1 MAKRLLSSNSSELL
15 SYSKE
20 ELLQSIKLSE
30 GRTIISEVIGEESL
44 FRDVSN
50 AEVAA
55 AFGADILLLNLFDL
69 NQPNFKNIKAG
80 SAAEIVESI
89 KKLTGRPLG
98 INLEPVSRD
107 NAQSDN
113 FIELS
118 SGRKATLNNI
128 EQAVKAGFNM
138 ITFTGNPSVGVSNQ
152 AIIEAVKMADQNFG
166 DQIIITAG
174 KMHMAGIDEEYL
186 AAKYIDSLI
195 SAGTDIILLPAAGTV
210 PGIDVN
216 SLKEIIR
223 LIHNRGKLA
232 LTAIGTS
239 QESSEPETI
248 REIALM
254 SKMAGADIQHIGD
267 AAYGGI
273 AIPENILSLS
283 KTIRGKRHSYRR
295 MALSINR

>member
-1 MAKRLLSSNSSELL
+1 MVKRILSSTSSELL
-15 SYSKE
+15 DYDKL
-20 ELLQSIKLSE
+20 ELLQSIKRSE
-30 GRTIISEVIGEESL
+30 GRTIISEVIGKESL
-44 FRDVSN
+44 FRDLSN

-69 NQPNFKNIKAG
+69 NQPQFKNIKG
-80 SAAEIVESI
+80 EKSAEIVKEI
-89 KKLTGRPLG
+89 KRLCGRPLG
-98 INLEPVSRD
+98 INLEPVTENNESEND
-107 NAQSDN
+107 
-113 FIELS
+113 FIKLS
-118 SGRKATLNNI
+118 SGRRATLENI
-128 EQAVKAGFNM
+128 ELAVEAGFNM

-152 AIIEAVKMADQNFG
+152 EIIESVKIADRNFG
-166 DQIIITAG
+166 DKIIITAG

-195 SAGTDIILLPAAGTV
+195 TAGTEIILLPAPGTV
-210 PGIDVN
+210 PGIDLS

-239 QESSEPETI
+239 QESSDSETI
-248 REIALM
+248 REIAMM

-267 AAYGGI
+267 AGYGGI
-273 AIPENILSLS
+273 ALPENILTLS

-295 MALSINR
+295 MSLSINR

>member
-15 SYSKE
+15 SYNKE

-128 EQAVKAGFNM
+128 EKAVKAGFNM

-295 MALSINR
+295 MAISINR

>member
-1 MAKRLLSSNSSELL
+1 MSKRLLSSNSSELL
-15 SYSKE
+15 SYNKE

-50 AEVAA
+50 AEIAA

-69 NQPNFKNIKAG
+69 NKPYFKNIKQG
-80 SAAEIVESI
+80 SAKEIVTTI
-89 KKLTGRPLG
+89 KKLCGRPLG
-98 INLEPVSRD
+98 INLEPVNKGD
-107 NAQSDN
+107 NQKDD

-118 SGRKATLNNI
+118 SGRKASLKNI
-128 EQAVKAGFNM
+128 ELAVKAGFNM

-152 AIIEAVKMADQNFG
+152 AIIEAVKIADQNFG

-195 SAGTDIILLPAAGTV
+195 SAGTDIILLPAVGTV
-210 PGIDVN
+210 PGIDLN

-223 LIHNRGKLA
+223 LVHNRGKLA

-239 QESSEPETI
+239 QESSDAETI

-273 AIPENILSLS
+273 ALPENILTLS

>member
-1 MAKRLLSSNSSELL
+1 MVKRLLSSNSSELL

-69 NQPNFKNIKAG
+69 NQPYFKNIKGG
-80 SAAEIVESI
+80 SAAEIVESL
-89 KKLTGRPLG
+89 KKLCGRPLG

-107 NAQSDN
+107 EDQSDD
-113 FIELS
+113 FVELS
-118 SGRKATLNNI
+118 SGRKASLKNI
-128 EQAVKAGFNM
+128 EQAVEAGFNM

-210 PGIDVN
+210 PGIDLN
-216 SLKEIIR
+216 ALKEIIK
-223 LIHNRGKLA
+223 LVHNRGKLA

-239 QESSEPETI
+239 QESSDPETI

-295 MALSINR
+295 MTLSINR

>member
-1 MAKRLLSSNSSELL
+1 MVKRILSSTSSELL
-15 SYSKE
+15 DYDKL
-20 ELLQSIKLSE
+20 ELLQSIKRSE
-30 GRTIISEVIGEESL
+30 GRTIISEVIGKESL
-44 FRDVSN
+44 FRDLSN

-69 NQPNFKNIKAG
+69 SQPQFKNIKG
-80 SAAEIVESI
+80 EKSAEIVKEI
-89 KKLTGRPLG
+89 KRLCGRPLG
-98 INLEPVSRD
+98 INLEPVTENNESEND
-107 NAQSDN
+107 
-113 FIELS
+113 FIKLS
-118 SGRKATLNNI
+118 SGRRATLENI
-128 EQAVKAGFNM
+128 ELAVEAGFNM

-152 AIIEAVKMADQNFG
+152 EIIESVKIADRNFG
-166 DQIIITAG
+166 DKIIITAG

-195 SAGTDIILLPAAGTV
+195 TAGTDIILLPAPGTV
-210 PGIDVN
+210 PGIDLS

-239 QESSEPETI
+239 QESSDSETI
-248 REIALM
+248 REIAMM

-267 AAYGGI
+267 AGYGGI
-273 AIPENILSLS
+273 ALPENILTLS

-295 MALSINR
+295 MSLSINR

>member
-1 MAKRLLSSNSSELL
+1 MVKRILSSSSSELL
-15 SYSKE
+15 NYSKE
-20 ELLQSIKLSE
+20 ELLQAIKLSE
-30 GRTIISEVIGEESL
+30 GRTIISEIIGKDSL
-44 FRDVSN
+44 FNDLSN

-69 NQPNFKNIKAG
+69 KQAKFKNIEKDTAF
-80 SAAEIVESI
+80 EIVKEI
-89 KKLTGRPLG
+89 KKLCGRPLG
-98 INLEPVSRD
+98 INLEPVSKD
-107 NAQSDN
+107 ELNSEN

-128 EQAVKAGFNM
+128 ETAVKAGFNM

-152 AIIEAVKMADQNFG
+152 AIIEAVKVADQNFG

-174 KMHMAGIDEEYL
+174 KMHMSGINEDYL

-195 SAGTDIILLPAAGTV
+195 SAGTDIILLPAPGTV
-210 PGIDVN
+210 PGIDLN

-239 QESSEPETI
+239 QESSDEQTI
-248 REIALM
+248 RDIGMM

-267 AAYGGI
+267 AGYAGI
-273 AIPENILSLS
+273 ALPENILTLS
-283 KTIRGKRHSYRR
+283 KTIRGKRHTYRR
-295 MALSINR
+295 MAFSINR

>member
-1 MAKRLLSSNSSELL
+1 MDKRLLSSNSSELL

-69 NQPNFKNIKAG
+69 NQPKFKNIKAG
-80 SAAEIVESI
+80 SAGEIVESI

-128 EQAVKAGFNM
+128 EKAVKAGFNM

-216 SLKEIIR
+216 SLKEIIK

>member
-1 MAKRLLSSNSSELL
+1 MVKRILSSTSSELL
-15 SYSKE
+15 NYNKS

-30 GRTIISEVIGEESL
+30 GRTIVSEIIAKESL
-44 FRDVSN
+44 FKDLSN

-69 NQPNFKNIKAG
+69 KQPQFKNIEKENAV
-80 SAAEIVESI
+80 EIVEEL
-89 KKLTGRPLG
+89 KRLCGRPLG
-98 INLEPVSRD
+98 INLEPVSKD
-107 NAQSDN
+107 NELKDD
-113 FIELS
+113 FIKLS
-118 SGRKATLNNI
+118 SGRRATLKNI
-128 EQAVKAGFNM
+128 ERAVEAGFNM

-152 AIIEAVKMADQNFG
+152 AIIESVKLADKNFG

-195 SAGTDIILLPAAGTV
+195 TAGTDIILLPAPGTV
-210 PGIDVN
+210 PGIDLN
-216 SLKEIIR
+216 SLKEIIK

-239 QESSEPETI
+239 QESSDSETI
-248 REIALM
+248 REIAMM

-267 AAYGGI
+267 AGYGGI
-273 AIPENILSLS
+273 ALPENILSLS
-283 KTIRGKRHSYRR
+283 KTIRGRRHSYRR

>member
-1 MAKRLLSSNSSELL
+1 MAKRLLSSSSSELL
-15 SYSKE
+15 NYNKD

-30 GRTIISEVIGEESL
+30 GRTIVSEVIGEESL
-44 FRDVSN
+44 FRDLSN

-69 NQPNFKNIKAG
+69 NQPHFKNIKK
-80 SAAEIVESI
+80 SSSLEIINEI
-89 KKLTGRPLG
+89 KRLCGRPLG
-98 INLEPVSRD
+98 INLEPVSED
-107 NAQSDN
+107 DLKSDH
-113 FIELS
+113 FVELS
-118 SGRKATLNNI
+118 SGRKATLKNI
-128 EQAVKAGFNM
+128 EQAVEAGFDM
-138 ITFTGNPSVGVSNQ
+138 VTFTGNPSAGVSNQ
-152 AIIEAVKMADQNFG
+152 AIIEAVKIADQNFG

-174 KMHMAGIDEEYL
+174 KMHMAGINEDYL

-195 SAGTDIILLPAAGTV
+195 SAGTDIILLPAVGTV
-210 PGIDVN
+210 PGIDLN
-216 SLKEIIR
+216 SLKEIIK

-239 QESSEPETI
+239 QESADQETI

-267 AAYGGI
+267 AGYSGI
-273 AIPENILSLS
+273 ALPENILTLS

-295 MALSINR
+295 MAISINR

>member
-1 MAKRLLSSNSSELL
+1 MVKRILSSSSSELL
-15 SYSKE
+15 NYNKD

-30 GRTIISEVIGEESL
+30 GRTIVSEVIGEESL
-44 FRDVSN
+44 FRDLSN

-69 NQPNFKNIKAG
+69 NQPHFKNIQK
-80 SAAEIVESI
+80 SSSLEIVNEI
-89 KKLTGRPLG
+89 KRLCGRPVG
-98 INLEPVSRD
+98 INLEPVSED
-107 NAQSDN
+107 DLKSDH
-113 FIELS
+113 FVELS
-118 SGRKATLNNI
+118 SGRKSSLKNI

-138 ITFTGNPSVGVSNQ
+138 VTFTGNPSAGVSNQ
-152 AIIEAVKMADQNFG
+152 AIIEAVKIADQNFG

-174 KMHMAGIDEEYL
+174 KMHMAGINEDYL

-195 SAGTDIILLPAAGTV
+195 SAGTDIILLPAVGTV
-210 PGIDVN
+210 PGIDLS
-216 SLKEIIR
+216 SLKEIIK

-239 QESSEPETI
+239 QESADQETI

-267 AAYGGI
+267 AGYSGI
-273 AIPENILSLS
+273 ALPENILTLS

-295 MALSINR
+295 MAISINR

>member
-1 MAKRLLSSNSSELL
+1 MVKRLLSSSSSELL
-15 SYSKE
+15 NYNKE

-30 GRTIISEVIGEESL
+30 GRTIVSEIIGEESL
-44 FRDVSN
+44 FRDLSN
-50 AEVAA
+50 SEVAA

-69 NQPNFKNIKAG
+69 SQPYFKNVEPG
-80 SAAEIVESI
+80 SAAEIVKEI
-89 KKLTGRPLG
+89 KRLCGRPLG
-98 INLEPVSRD
+98 INLEPVSENSD
-107 NAQSDN
+107 QSKN
-113 FIELS
+113 FSELS
-118 SGRKATLNNI
+118 SGRKANSENI
-128 EQAVKAGFNM
+128 EKAVEAGFNI

-152 AIIEAVKMADQNFG
+152 AIIEAVKIADRNFG

-174 KMHMAGIDEEYL
+174 KMHMAGIDEDYL

-210 PGIDVN
+210 PGIDLN
-216 SLKEIIR
+216 SLKEIIK

-239 QESSEPETI
+239 QESADEETI
-248 REIALM
+248 REIGLIN
-254 SKMAGADIQHIGD
+254 KMAGADIQHIGD

-273 AIPENILSLS
+273 ALPENILTLS

-295 MALSINR
+295 MAISINR

>member
-1 MAKRLLSSNSSELL
+1 MVKRLLSSNSSELL
-15 SYSKE
+15 SYNKE

-30 GRTIISEVIGEESL
+30 GRTIISEVIGKVSL
-44 FRDVSN
+44 FRDLSN

-69 NQPNFKNIKAG
+69 NQPHFKNIKNG
-80 SAAEIVESI
+80 NAAEIVAAI
-89 KKLTGRPLG
+89 KKLCGRPLG
-98 INLEPVSRD
+98 INLEPVSRQD
-107 NAQSDN
+107 DQTEN
-113 FIELS
+113 FVELS
-118 SGRKATLNNI
+118 SGRKASLKNI
-128 EQAVKAGFNM
+128 EQAVNAGFDM

-152 AIIEAVKMADQNFG
+152 AIIEAVKTADQNFG

-210 PGIDVN
+210 PGIDLN
-216 SLKEIIR
+216 SLKEIIK
-223 LIHNRGKLA
+223 LVHNRGKLA

-239 QESSEPETI
+239 QESSDSETI

-273 AIPENILSLS
+273 ALPENILTLS

>member
-1 MAKRLLSSNSSELL
+1 MVKRLLSSSSSELL
-15 SYSKE
+15 NYDKE

-30 GRTIISEVIGEESL
+30 GRTIVSEVIGEESL
-44 FRDVSN
+44 FRDLSN

-55 AFGADILLLNLFDL
+55 AFGSDILLLNLFDL
-69 NQPNFKNIKAG
+69 NQPHFKNIKSG
-80 SAAEIVESI
+80 SAVEIVNEI
-89 KKLTGRPLG
+89 KRLCGRPLG
-98 INLEPVSRD
+98 INLEPVSE
-107 NAQSDN
+107 NNNQSTN

-118 SGRKATLNNI
+118 SGRKATLENI
-128 EQAVKAGFNM
+128 EQAVEVGFNM

-152 AIIEAVKMADQNFG
+152 AIIEAVKIADQNFG

-174 KMHMAGIDEEYL
+174 KMHMAGIDEDYL

-195 SAGTDIILLPAAGTV
+195 SAGTDIILLPAVGTV
-210 PGIDVN
+210 PGIDLN

-239 QESSEPETI
+239 QESSDQETI

-273 AIPENILSLS
+273 ALPENILTLS